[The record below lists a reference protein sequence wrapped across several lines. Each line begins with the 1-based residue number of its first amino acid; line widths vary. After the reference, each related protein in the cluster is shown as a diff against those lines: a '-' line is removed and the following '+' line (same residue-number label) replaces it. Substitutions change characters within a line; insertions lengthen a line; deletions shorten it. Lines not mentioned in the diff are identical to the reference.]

1 MAIICIVKFCR
12 RIQGFVRGENI
23 FSEIGFF
30 LSIFGSHEQD
40 FQESRFLNPN
50 FIRPCGFCGPCLS
63 QLGRLDISVNEI
75 FAMDKLNS
83 RNQLDSKKFSPWT
96 AMWNSPGSLLSRWMK
111 FLQFRPGSSR
121 NLASLSIACGI
132 IGTIA
137 QTIVSDLSVGQ
148 LGLGQM
154 EQFFFIQRSNNFL
167 LNRLNIPYWI
177 LNSCSW
183 KVWKSENLFS
193 HPSASQP
200 RAEEAAY

>member
-1 MAIICIVKFCR
+1 M
-12 RIQGFVRGENI
+12 
-23 FSEIGFF
+23 
-30 LSIFGSHEQD
+30 
-40 FQESRFLNPN
+40 
-50 FIRPCGFCGPCLS
+50 
-63 QLGRLDISVNEI
+63 NEI
-75 FAMDKLNS
+75 LAMDKLNS

-137 QTIVSDLSVGQ
+137 QTIVSNLSVGQ

-167 LNRLNIPYWI
+167 LNRLNIPYWF

-183 KVWKSENLFS
+183 KVWKSETSIHIILNVNS
-193 HPSASQP
+193 HPTIYFHHEILSQILLLFI
-200 RAEEAAY
+200 YYNYFVW